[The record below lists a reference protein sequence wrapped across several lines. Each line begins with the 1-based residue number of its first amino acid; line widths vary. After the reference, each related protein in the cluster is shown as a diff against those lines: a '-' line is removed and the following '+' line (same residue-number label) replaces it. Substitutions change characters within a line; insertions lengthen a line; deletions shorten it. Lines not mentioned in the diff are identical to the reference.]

1 MPIFDQDNPFN
12 DFMSH
17 LGDMAMANV
26 AWAVCSLPVV
36 TIGASTSALFDVA
49 RAIDEGDD
57 SHVLKRFWSAFTRRI
72 GTTLL
77 IGIIYLAFLGLI
89 AFDMWYTSSSGNG
102 DLNAINY
109 GICIA
114 IGIIGAI
121 CSAYVLPL
129 ASRSNLPAGGQ
140 FKRSAALVAAHPVA
154 ALSAFAL
161 AAIPCIIAVWMPGGL
176 FFVIFFW
183 GLLFAGCSS
192 WLTAVL
198 MRQQRVFADPLVT
211 VDEAPTAA
219 RR

>member
-1 MPIFDQDNPFN
+1 M
-12 DFMSH
+12 
-17 LGDMAMANV
+17 
-26 AWAVCSLPVV
+26 
-36 TIGASTSALFDVA
+36 
-49 RAIDEGDD
+49 
-57 SHVLKRFWSAFTRRI
+57 
-72 GTTLL
+72 
-77 IGIIYLAFLGLI
+77 
-89 AFDMWYTSSSGNG
+89 
-102 DLNAINY
+102 
-109 GICIA
+109 
-114 IGIIGAI
+114 
-121 CSAYVLPL
+121 LPL